1 MSTRIEKLSERI
13 SELEEEN
20 GNLRRLDETVRRNNA
35 LFNALL
41 VNCSAGIT
49 LTGPDRRIVRVVR
62 GLTGI
67 DAAQLAGVPL
77 ELLVVPEDRDL
88 VVECYRRLLRR
99 TCEKTSFEARV
110 PRADG
115 TITRFSLTLTD
126 MLDDPNVQG
135 IVCNY
140 VDLGC
145 AAV

>member
-1 MSTRIEKLSERI
+1 MSTQIEKLSERI

-20 GNLRRLDETVRRNNA
+20 ANLRRLDETIRRNNA

-41 VNCSAGIT
+41 ANCSAGIA

-62 GLTGI
+62 GLTGL
-67 DAAQLAGVPL
+67 DTTQLAGVPL
-77 ELLVVPEDRDL
+77 ELLAVPEDRAL
-88 VVECYRRLLRR
+88 VVDCYLRLLRR

-110 PRADG
+110 QRADG
-115 TITRFSLTLTD
+115 TITRFSITLTD
-126 MLDDPNVQG
+126 MLDNPNVQG

-140 VDLGC
+140 TDLGC